1 VYDDD
6 DAGLKLNNVAEFVGI
21 LTFDPQLSM
30 LGGGSGGDLTS
41 ALQVEGQGGDGME
54 EELPPGLRLS
64 PSKVRSA
71 TELFV
76 PPAICIGGIVG
87 VKT

>member
-1 VYDDD
+1 MND
-6 DAGLKLNNVAEFVGI
+6 VAEFVGI

-30 LGGGSGGDLTS
+30 LGGRSGGELTS

-64 PSKVRSA
+64 PSKVHSA
-71 TELFV
+71 TVLFV